1 MLENVGRETMRAAD
15 TDRQQVAERL
25 RAALDEGR
33 LDLSEYDE
41 RLQQAYAA
49 RTYGDLDRLLADLP
63 LAAPGLPAVPT
74 AQAPVPAGG
83 AVPWLGH
90 VWGPWARTALV
101 VNLVWG
107 VTSVVTQTPQYYWPF
122 WVMVPWGIVLL
133 LRSAGGLLSG
143 EPVKHRRAAEF
154 QLRLR
159 EHKRER
165 RALEA
170 RAIARGELP
179 ATPTKEQRRQF
190 AAEAIARGDLAPRPQ
205 PADGER

>member
-1 MLENVGRETMRAAD
+1 
-15 TDRQQVAERL
+15 
-25 RAALDEGR
+25 
-33 LDLSEYDE
+33 
-41 RLQQAYAA
+41 
-49 RTYGDLDRLLADLP
+49 
-63 LAAPGLPAVPT
+63 
-74 AQAPVPAGG
+74 
-83 AVPWLGH
+83 
-90 VWGPWARTALV
+90 
-101 VNLVWG
+101 
-107 VTSVVTQTPQYYWPF
+107 
-122 WVMVPWGIVLL
+122 VLL